1 MRLPKFRYAVLT
13 GLTVGFII
21 PVALMTG
28 FYLRILSAGE
38 WLFLVWPA
46 SIMLMATENLG
57 RNPEA
62 LGIVATSIA
71 YNLVLYAILFS
82 VLWCIAW
89 VLRAGMASLRDGTT
103 I

>member
-1 MRLPKFRYAVLT
+1 MSLPKFRYAFLA
-13 GLTVGFII
+13 GLAVGFII
-21 PVALMTG
+21 PVGLMTA
-28 FYLRILSAGE
+28 FYFRVLSAGE
-38 WLFLVWPA
+38 WLLLVWPT

-57 RNPEA
+57 HSPEA
-62 LGIVATSIA
+62 LGIVAVSIA
-71 YNLVLYAILFS
+71 YNLVLYAALFS